1 MKNILRLT
9 LTLFLLM
16 YAASTLALS
25 PEAEEGKAL
34 FAACNVCHD
43 QTLDPPQGPP
53 MWSVQRIYK
62 REFADDK
69 TLIKNMVAFVKSPSK
84 ETAIHQQAV
93 KHLGLMPAM
102 PLPDDMLTKIATYI
116 LEAKFPP
123 PCEHWKNAAKRAGAM
138 GDSKHAQKDH
148 HMFERF
154 CSKQ

>member
-1 MKNILRLT
+1 MKHIMRLSV
-9 LTLFLLM
+9 LLIIPIFT
-16 YAASTLALS
+16 ASSLALS
-25 PEAEEGKAL
+25 PDAEAGKAL

-62 REFADDK
+62 RQFDDDIE
-69 TLIKNMVAFVKSPSK
+69 LIKSMVAFVKSPSK

-138 GDSKHAQKDH
+138 GDSNHARKDH
-148 HMFERF
+148 KMFERF